1 MKETRRLLPLPLLLL
16 LLLDLQLP
24 LLLPLPLLLLLL
36 LLTEVYQKHL
46 PAPKQQGT
54 EGRTGHRIAPK
65 NSLT

>member
-16 LLLDLQLP
+16 LLLPLLL

>member
-1 MKETRRLLPLPLLLL
+1 MKDTRRLL
-16 LLLDLQLP
+16 LLLDLLLP
-24 LLLPLPLLLLLL
+24 MLLLLLLALLLLLLLL

>member
-1 MKETRRLLPLPLLLL
+1 MKDTRKLLPLPLPLLLDL
-16 LLLDLQLP
+16 LLP